1 MKGIKGFRHQ
11 WPCISFHSA
20 YFWGPVSLSCLSL
33 PAGAKLIVR
42 EKQGLMQDGG
52 RGKPR
57 PYLSDC
63 PLGTMSSFV
72 HGSLKP
78 GGKREVLS
86 FSFLKPVS
94 RPELGIL
101 SNQPPGTFSQLF
113 SVLSST
119 WLFLLCRQSKFICTY
134 KKKKKDLILPV
145 FKQMFFPG
153 FFFLSFFVIHFLTFE
168 VLCSLG
174 PNQRY
179 LYC

>member
-33 PAGAKLIVR
+33 PPGAKLILR
-42 EKQGLMQDGG
+42 EKQGLMEDGW

-57 PYLSDC
+57 PDLSDC

-86 FSFLKPVS
+86 FSFLHQSLSQSLGSYQTNPQ
-94 RPELGIL
+94 EL
-101 SNQPPGTFSQLF
+101 SQLF
-113 SVLSST
+113 SILSST
-119 WLFLLCRQSKFICTY
+119 WLFLLCLQTWVSSFVL
-134 KKKKKDLILPV
+134 KKKKDLILAV

-153 FFFLSFFVIHFLTFE
+153 YFFLSLWSTSW
-168 VLCSLG
+168 LLSTLQSW
-174 PNQRY
+174 P
-179 LYC
+179 

>member
-134 KKKKKDLILPV
+134 KKKKKKRLNLTSLQTNV
-145 FKQMFFPG
+145 LSWVL
-153 FFFLSFFVIHFLTFE
+153 LSFF
-168 VLCSLG
+168 LCDPLPDFWSTLQSW
-174 PNQRY
+174 P
-179 LYC
+179 

>member
-33 PAGAKLIVR
+33 PPGAKLILR
-42 EKQGLMQDGG
+42 EKQGLMEDGW

-57 PYLSDC
+57 PDLSDC

-78 GGKREVLS
+78 GGKREVLPFF
-86 FSFLKPVS
+86 FSTPVS

-101 SNQPPGTFSQLF
+101 SNQPPGTFSTIFNFILHLT
-113 SVLSST
+113 LSPLPSNM
-119 WLFLLCRQSKFICTY
+119 SKFICTL
-134 KKKKKDLILPV
+134 KRKDLILPV

-153 FFFLSFFVIHFLTFE
+153 YFFLSLWSASWLLSTWQ
-168 VLCSLG
+168 SW
-174 PNQRY
+174 P
-179 LYC
+179 